1 MDRLIRY
8 RWPGNVRELENI
20 VERAVILSN
29 GPTLKIFPEI
39 FASVAVDRRPD
50 SEPSTTLPAKS
61 EGLPAYAVK
70 AMPRE
75 LNDHKGG
82 NDIGGTPKF
91 LAIVHST
98 PMC

>member
-61 EGLPAYAVK
+61 E
-70 AMPRE
+70 E